1 MSGWR
6 DHCGVIVDKNQY
18 RLTVATFFTLLRI
31 ALIPVI
37 IFALCHNCWVIA
49 CMLFALSALT
59 DFLDGFVA
67 RTYNQ
72 QTALGALLDPLAD
85 KLLMIAVFT
94 TLWYKSFTFF
104 VIPRWFII
112 LLITKELLLV
122 VGSVGLL
129 FTQYRIFIKASVLGK
144 LAMLLQILFI
154 VWLFISYIC
163 GYNCPYFNQIMLYLT
178 AIMIMSACFD
188 YLLKMYIRIK
198 K

>member
-1 MSGWR
+1 M
-6 DHCGVIVDKNQY
+6 IVDKNQY
-18 RLTVATFFTLLRI
+18 RLTLATFFTLLRI

-37 IFALCHNCWVIA
+37 IFALYHHYWITSCI
-49 CMLFALSALT
+49 LFGISALT
-59 DFLDGFVA
+59 DFLDGFIA

-94 TLWYKSFTFF
+94 TLWYKSITFF
-104 VIPRWFII
+104 VIPRWFIVV
-112 LLITKELLLV
+112 LITKELLLV

-129 FTQYRIFIKASVLGK
+129 FTRYRIFIKPSVLGK
-144 LAMLLQILFI
+144 LAMLIQILFI

-163 GYNCPYFNQIMLYLT
+163 GYNCSNFNQIMLYLI
-178 AIMIMSACFD
+178 AVIIMSACFD
-188 YLLKMYIRIK
+188 YLLKMYTYIK